1 MLEEYSKSATPYD
14 FTIESVIITA
24 KRWEFASE
32 GIDIK
37 NVCAEINL
45 FEHLDKPY
53 LTANLTFLDNANIGD
68 NYQFTGTERVQITLI
83 SSDERD
89 DAGKNT
95 IVKDIINHVLCQLIR
110 YLKKLNLEEDLMKED
125 LLVVL
130 LK

>member
-1 MLEEYSKSATPYD
+1 MLEEYSTSSTPYD

-24 KRWEFASE
+24 DRWEFALE

-68 NYQFTGTERVQITLI
+68 NYQFTGTER
-83 SSDERD
+83 
-89 DAGKNT
+89 
-95 IVKDIINHVLCQLIR
+95 INQ
-110 YLKKLNLEEDLMKED
+110 N
-125 LLVVL
+125 
-130 LK
+130 

>member
-14 FTIESVIITA
+14 FTIESIIITA
-24 KRWEFASE
+24 NRWEFASE

-95 IVKDIINHVLCQLIR
+95 IVKRFIVDT
-110 YLKKLNLEEDLMKED
+110 
-125 LLVVL
+125 VVNAA
-130 LK
+130 KI

>member
-45 FEHLDKPY
+45 FEHLDKP
-53 LTANLTFLDNANIGD
+53 
-68 NYQFTGTERVQITLI
+68 
-83 SSDERD
+83 
-89 DAGKNT
+89 
-95 IVKDIINHVLCQLIR
+95 
-110 YLKKLNLEEDLMKED
+110 KED
-125 LLVVL
+125 IDFLFN
-130 LK
+130 LKAKVIFIQSKLYKNQNEDWNKREKQKKEEKCQKISTFISIYK